1 LRSLNTLRR
10 GEARPV
16 FWPYLYSDVFTY
28 LVWPDA
34 YYDAFLAYGPDFWP
48 GPYDS
53 DWSDDQYVR
62 WHL

>member
-1 LRSLNTLRR
+1 M
-10 GEARPV
+10 
-16 FWPYLYSDVFTY
+16 FWPYLYGDVFTY

-34 YYDAFLAYGPDFWP
+34 YYDPFLAYGPNSWP